1 MLRQATQNLITAL
14 YPRLSHEDE
23 LQGES
28 NSISNQKRI
37 LEAYAK
43 QNGFTNLR
51 WYTDDGYSGANFQR
65 PGFQAM
71 LADIEAGKVG
81 TVIVKDMSRLGR
93 NYLQVGFYTEMLFP
107 QKGVRFIAVNDNVD
121 SANGGMDNDFTP
133 LRNLFNEWLVR
144 DTSKKIKAVKKA
156 KGMSGK
162 PVTSKPVYGYLMD
175 KDENYIVDEEAAPV
189 VRQIYQL
196 CLAGNGPTKIARMLT
211 EQQIPTPGTLEYQR
225 TGSTRRYH
233 PGYECK
239 WATNTVVHILENR
252 EYTGCLVNFKT
263 EKPSYKVKHSIE
275 NPVEKQAIFENHHEP
290 IIDKETWER
299 VQELRKQR
307 KRRRRQ
313 QTLYLVL
320 ACKQH
325 HEQRTD
331 RAEHADHL
339 LREIAAVIVE
349 AGDDPQRNRRHG
361 VQSPTGAA
369 RRGGLC
375 LNASLRLSVFG
386 LSRFLFHQ
394 FSSSDAARPVF
405 PVSAS

>member
-37 LEAYAK
+37 LETFAK

-144 DTSKKIKAVKKA
+144 DTSKKIKAVKRA

-175 KDENYIVDEEAAPV
+175 EDENYIVDEETAPV
-189 VRQIYQL
+189 VQQIYQL

-211 EQQIPTPGTLEYQR
+211 EQQIPTPGTLEVR
-225 TGSTRRYH
+225 AGI
-233 PGYECK
+233 
-239 WATNTVVHILENR
+239 TVVGVPAQIGKAVLLGVGFQNPF
-252 EYTGCLVNFKT
+252 LVGNG
-263 EKPSYKVKHSIE
+263 IALAL
-275 NPVEKQAIFENHHEP
+275 Q
-290 IIDKETWER
+290 
-299 VQELRKQR
+299 
-307 KRRRRQ
+307 
-313 QTLYLVL
+313 LVL
-320 ACKQH
+320 MGKSWVKGGNW
-325 HEQRTD
+325 
-331 RAEHADHL
+331 L
-339 LREIAAVIVE
+339 LV
-349 AGDDPQRNRRHG
+349 
-361 VQSPTGAA
+361 
-369 RRGGLC
+369 
-375 LNASLRLSVFG
+375 G
-386 LSRFLFHQ
+386 LS
-394 FSSSDAARPVF
+394 
-405 PVSAS
+405 